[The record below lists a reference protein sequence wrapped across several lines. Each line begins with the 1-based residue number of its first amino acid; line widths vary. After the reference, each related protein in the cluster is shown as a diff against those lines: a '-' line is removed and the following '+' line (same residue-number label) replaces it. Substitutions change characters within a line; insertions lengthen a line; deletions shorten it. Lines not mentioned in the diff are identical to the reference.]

1 MSVLLPAPFS
11 PISAWIVPGAAAKS
25 TLSSAIVRLK
35 RFVMPAV
42 ISKVGAMRR
51 AAALQVLP
59 PEARAT

>member
-1 MSVLLPAPFS
+1 
-11 PISAWIVPGAAAKS
+11 
-25 TLSSAIVRLK
+25 
-35 RFVMPAV
+35 VMPAV